1 MTQLLEEAISQ
12 LRGLPAADQDD
23 AAEVIM
29 SMVEARRSSFRLTPE
44 QIEEVKR
51 TEAGLLDGSV
61 KLLTVEETEEMWR
74 RLGA

>member
-1 MTQLLEEAISQ
+1 MTQLLEDAIVQ
-12 LRGLPAADQDD
+12 LRALPPTDQDE

-29 SMVEARRSSFRLTPE
+29 SMVESRRSDLRLTPE

-51 TEAGLLDGSV
+51 TEEGLLDGSV
-61 KLLTVEETEEMWR
+61 RLLTAEETEAMWR